1 MLFSSCRV
9 VRLVHSPLTLT
20 RIHGFRHHQNTHTV
34 AAIEY
39 SICTNWMMTERDD
52 KCENDKHTPRVLE
65 NRAETQRKKKKIA
78 KWNNENLWS
87 LMQMEIYSLIR
98 CHHDI
103 MQLYIIYLAHCRHTQ
118 HSQQS
123 SRSQC
128 EIAIHINHLCVGW
141 QKGEF
146 IIALQHTHA
155 YLEFKFHLNQ
165 SK

>member
-1 MLFSSCRV
+1 MSRGAFGA
-9 VRLVHSPLTLT
+9 LT
-20 RIHGFRHHQNTHTV
+20 THTHTHSWFQ
-34 AAIEY
+34 AP
-39 SICTNWMMTERDD
+39 S
-52 KCENDKHTPRVLE
+52 KHTHCSG
-65 NRAETQRKKKKIA
+65 NRIFHMYELDDDRTRWQMRKRQTHTTRARKQSRNATQKKKIA

-128 EIAIHINHLCVGW
+128 EIAIRINHLCVGW